1 VTASVDEVIAVT
13 VNELARR
20 AGVAAHVVRY
30 YTQRGL
36 LSPARNSRNSYRDYD
51 ETELYRLRFIC
62 KVKTI
67 GFTLTE
73 ISMILNAANEEV
85 APLAEICDRMRL
97 RAEQYGKE
105 LESAQQ
111 LQRTILDVIE
121 RLDRSDDGASERV
134 KLQRLIEAVAL
145 DAGTMSTHVRLA
157 SR

>member
-1 VTASVDEVIAVT
+1 
-13 VNELARR
+13 
-20 AGVAAHVVRY
+20 
-30 YTQRGL
+30 
-36 LSPARNSRNSYRDYD
+36 
-51 ETELYRLRFIC
+51 
-62 KVKTI
+62 
-67 GFTLTE
+67 
-73 ISMILNAANEEV
+73 
-85 APLAEICDRMRL
+85 MRL

-145 DAGTMSTHVRLA
+145 DAGTMSTHARLA